1 MLLALVREAVAAWL
15 RFEVVVPFDL
25 CFRCQEC
32 DAFQTALPLT
42 PHELR
47 MKHAQKRWRCG
58 EYSVIRC
65 SESPPESAVLSTIM
79 ADGKPTPPSARLA
92 DLIVTRSLLFN
103 PAMPTLALPSFFG
116 RLVPQIARNS
126 SFFGAPLAVTDELQQ
141 PDEDAIEPASAA
153 LCAAAASAHNRYP
166 PAEGSSPGLIQR
178 LNAKPVEAV
187 MTHAQSVLKSGSLK
201 KRSKQKMQM
210 LWQQRFV
217 VLEGAPTHVLV
228 YYYASAER
236 NDANSKPRG
245 VVPLNEASA
254 AVFGK
259 DGTTFRVKAPL
270 RAYEFRAASA
280 SDASEW
286 VREIEGAAADARVRG
301 GGDRTTATNRRS
313 SDYAASECGEGGQPG
328 SSSPTQSSS
337 PTVTEVS
344 CAARMSSSSS
354 QHPCLRASEAT
365 GRRGSRARGGR
376 RRLFADGRRRRRRR
390 PLAAAERRRP
400 GARRRRRPLCA
411 RRARGRILAAG
422 CGNRNSEA
430 RCPAKAR

>member
-1 MLLALVREAVAAWL
+1 
-15 RFEVVVPFDL
+15 
-25 CFRCQEC
+25 
-32 DAFQTALPLT
+32 
-42 PHELR
+42 
-47 MKHAQKRWRCG
+47 
-58 EYSVIRC
+58 
-65 SESPPESAVLSTIM
+65 
-79 ADGKPTPPSARLA
+79 
-92 DLIVTRSLLFN
+92 
-103 PAMPTLALPSFFG
+103 MPTLALPSFFG
-116 RLVPQIARNS
+116 DSFRNSFRNS
-126 SFFGAPLAVTDELQQ
+126 SFFGAPAPAAAPDELQQ
-141 PDEDAIEPASAA
+141 PDEDAIEPASLTPFVPQQPA
-153 LCAAAASAHNRYP
+153 LIPARNS

-187 MTHAQSVLKSGSLK
+187 ALTAQSVLKSGSLK

-286 VREIEGAAADARVRG
+286 VREIEGAAADARARG

-313 SDYAASECGEGGQPG
+313 SDYAASECGEGGQPS

-344 CAARMSSSSS
+344 VRGSNVEQQQPAPVSAGKR
-354 QHPCLRASEAT
+354 EAT
-365 GRRGSRARGGR
+365 GRRGSRARKVVGAILRTAAAAPSAAIGGGR
-376 RRLFADGRRRRRRR
+376 KEKAGSLPPSPTFVREESSWTD
-390 PLAAAERRRP
+390 
-400 GARRRRRPLCA
+400 
-411 RRARGRILAAG
+411 ISAAG
-422 CGNRNSEA
+422 CGNRNLGSEVS
-430 RCPAKAR
+430 RESKVSSVEDEYEKREKEREMLHYHNDL